1 MIIVASL
8 TTSSRTWIERF
19 CAYPENAYLCEV
31 DEEYIRDAFNLY
43 GLDSDCKYYKQ
54 AISIMI
60 DSECSSSDSS
70 SGKKRKGM
78 GDV

>member
-1 MIIVASL
+1 MISVVIL
-8 TTSSRTWIERF
+8 TISSRTWIERF

-70 SGKKRKGM
+70 SGKSRIRLSN
-78 GDV
+78 V